1 MKGGAL
7 VEEIRRA
14 GAGSPHTPHH
24 IRSAGTNGALAGA
37 VVILLVAFALRLY
50 RLENSSVWW
59 DEGFTAWIASLPT
72 RTMLF
77 ETAIDVHPPL
87 YYAILH
93 GWMGL
98 AGREEFALRLP
109 SAFAGLVAVAVGYRL
124 ARDLGGKQA
133 AAAAGL
139 LIALSRLQ
147 VGGSQEMR
155 MHILSALL
163 ALLTAWLTWR
173 LFQVKRDTWRLA
185 VLLALGTAAGLLTV
199 YLFAVVVLAL
209 NLSAVYAFVVSRHR
223 LKLAA
228 AWGISQA
235 GALLMVLPWLLY
247 TTQTTPFAGARE
259 ALDALFVGKVYL
271 SSLLLGF
278 ALDLDHYLPLLA
290 AFLIVLAAAIVSTYA
305 NREKRPAWAMLTIAA
320 ALPPLLIYMLYTL
333 PRAERFNS
341 PAPAP
346 RYFLI
351 LSGLVYVLVGWGAAA
366 LERRRRRSGSVILAG
381 VLGVFVWSLPG
392 YYQGRHFGDEYIS
405 PLAVVEALRGPGDVL
420 LLHDDVDW
428 PVFAYH
434 YGRLADFTIKNAL
447 PVRDEAD
454 AAARLDPIVEGAG
467 GVWVVQNRHSEVT
480 DPQNHIIGWLQS
492 RCTAARRYSF
502 PEASLW
508 FFALD
513 PLRSSQVLGN
523 EAARWPAG
531 FEPREAPIAEG
542 VALAGYV
549 QPEPEVWAGGLF
561 TVGLGWRAEGHETA
575 GQWWVAVKLL
585 AADGVELS
593 SALFPLSVTG
603 QARQYYAPVQ
613 VYVPPDTAG
622 GLAQIVF
629 VAGETWQPLGTVHI
643 RPRHGAL
650 ESATIPESAT
660 TLDIRYGQA
669 IVLRAAGLPDVSS
682 VRPGDQLPLTL
693 YWSSSAPVLERYKVF
708 VHLAGDENNPASGT
722 YIWGQQDQEPRGG
735 LAPTTG
741 WLPGQVIADEYL
753 IPVQRDAPPGRYRLQ
768 VGLYLPLEQRRL
780 EAAAIDG
787 TPLGNAVT
795 IMELEIG
802 Y

>member
-1 MKGGAL
+1 MAEKSH
-7 VEEIRRA
+7 EA
-14 GAGSPHTPHH
+14 GAGSPQSPHH
-24 IRSAGTNGALAGA
+24 TRHTGMIGPLAGA
-37 VVILLVAFALRLY
+37 VVILLAAFALRLY

-59 DEGFTAWIASLPT
+59 DEGFTAWIASLPI

-109 SAFAGLVAVAVGYRL
+109 SAFAGLLTAAVGYRL
-124 ARDLGGKQA
+124 AGELGGKRA

-139 LIALSRLQ
+139 LIGLSRLQ
-147 VGGSQEMR
+147 VGGAQEMR
-155 MHILSALL
+155 MHIFSALL

-173 LFQVKRDTWRLA
+173 LFQMKRDTWRLA
-185 VLLALGTAAGLLTV
+185 LLVALSTAAGLLTV

-209 NLSAVYAFVVSRHR
+209 NLSFTYAFFASRHR

-228 AWGISQA
+228 AWGASQA

-278 ALDLDHYLPLLA
+278 ALDLDRYLPLLI
-290 AFLIVLAAAIVSTYA
+290 AFLIVLAAAAVLTYA
-305 NREKRPAWAMLTIAA
+305 AREKRPAWAMLTIAVV
-320 ALPPLLIYMLYTL
+320 LPPLLIYILYAL

-351 LSGLVYVLVGWGAAA
+351 LSGLVYVLIGWGAAA
-366 LERRRRRSGSVILAG
+366 LERRRRWSGLVILAG
-381 VLGVFVWSLPG
+381 LLSVFVWSLPG
-392 YYQGRHFGDEYIS
+392 YYQGRHLADEYSS
-405 PLAVVEALRGPGDVL
+405 PLAVVEALREPGDVL

-454 AAARLDPIVEGAG
+454 AAARLAPIIEGAG

-492 RCTAARRYSF
+492 RATAARRYSF
-502 PEASLW
+502 PESSLW
-508 FFALD
+508 FFALA
-513 PLRSSQVLGN
+513 PLRGRQVLGD

-531 FEPREAPIAEG
+531 FERREAPIAQD
-542 VALAGYV
+542 VSLAGYV
-549 QPEPEVWAGGLF
+549 QPEPEVWSGGLF
-561 TVGLGWRAEGHETA
+561 TLGLGWQAEDRATA
-575 GQWWVAVKLL
+575 GQWWAAVKLL

-593 SALFPLSVTG
+593 SMLFPISTTG
-603 QARQYYAPVQ
+603 QAWQYYAPVQ
-613 VYVPPDTAG
+613 VYVPPDAAG
-622 GLAQIVF
+622 GPAQLVF

-643 RPRHGAL
+643 RPRREAL
-650 ESATIPESAT
+650 ESVTIPDTAVP
-660 TLDIRYGQA
+660 LNIRYGES
-669 IVLRAAGLPDVSS
+669 IVLRAAALPDVSS
-682 VRPGDQLPLTL
+682 VQPGDQLPLTL
-693 YWSSSAPVLERYKVF
+693 YWRSEAPVMERYKVF
-708 VHLAGDENNPASGT
+708 VHLVGEEVNPASGT
-722 YIWGQQDQEPRGG
+722 SIWGQQDQEPRGG
-735 LAPTTG
+735 LTPTTG

-753 IPVQRDAPPGRYRLQ
+753 IPVQNDAPAGMYRLQ

-780 EAAAIDG
+780 EAAAADG
-787 TPLGNAVT
+787 TPLGNSVT
-795 IMELEIG
+795 IVELEIG
-802 Y
+802 N